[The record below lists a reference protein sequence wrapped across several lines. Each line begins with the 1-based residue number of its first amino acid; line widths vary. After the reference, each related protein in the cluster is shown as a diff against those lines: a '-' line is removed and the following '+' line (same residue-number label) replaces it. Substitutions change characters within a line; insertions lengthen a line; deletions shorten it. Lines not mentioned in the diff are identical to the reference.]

1 LKLLERLI
9 QNQRE
14 SNRSYIADNTW
25 RDRIIK
31 TGELVKDRLR
41 GSKRASPP
49 FYLIRIMPSQEVILI
64 FSETLVHDRCFFYFI
79 GNSEGTSYEIKGT
92 ACRRC
97 TIFPYP
103 ESRRNCP

>member
-1 LKLLERLI
+1 MERLI

-14 SNRSYIADNTW
+14 SNRSYKADNTW

-31 TGELVKDRLR
+31 TWGAGERQTERKQK
-41 GSKRASPP
+41 SIAP
-49 FYLIRIMPSQEVILI
+49 FYLIRIMPLQEVILI

-79 GNSEGTSYEIKGT
+79 GNSEGTSYETKGT

-97 TIFPYP
+97 LFLTEVAF
-103 ESRRNCP
+103 E